1 MIYTVW
7 YGHGI
12 AVAFEIITATTG
24 DNFGVVEGPDKSV
37 VLTCSLSSLSFL
49 FALIFDQIRRVL
61 QRIPNRME
69 KLRPPLFFLFI
80 DFVATARR
88 FVSESER
95 LDARAR
101 GQ

>member
-37 VLTCSLSSLSFL
+37 VLTCSLSSLPFL
-49 FALIFDQIRRVL
+49 FALVFDQIRRVL

-69 KLRPPLFFLFI
+69 KLRPSLFFFSSILLQ
-80 DFVATARR
+80 RR
-88 FVSESER
+88 DVSSR
-95 LDARAR
+95 NRR
-101 GQ
+101 G